1 MLINNHDS
9 FEHNFILLVAV
20 CEHKTLTPSTHGL
33 TTTPASIILTGS
45 FATTSQLITSVAC
58 ETTSVISQ

>member
-20 CEHKTLTPSTHGL
+20 REHKALTPSTNGL